1 MGQTLLWTCREQATA
16 ALAAEFR
23 PIADALDSAFER
35 IGEVVEYFQKFLV
48 EDFAV
53 ARVYTMVVIK
63 GHNPSS
69 KATTLPRVATA
80 SRWMAWGKSRVQCSV
95 HCWSALR
102 HSAERDTL
110 CFSARAGSV
119 IRADA
124 ATGQTYRSL
133 QMSLPQQNS

>member
-63 GHNPSS
+63 GHNLAQGCYSLALDGLGQESGAMLRPLLECIE
-69 KATTLPRVATA
+69 TL
-80 SRWMAWGKSRVQCSV
+80 G
-95 HCWSALR
+95 
-102 HSAERDTL
+102 
-110 CFSARAGSV
+110 
-119 IRADA
+119 
-124 ATGQTYRSL
+124 
-133 QMSLPQQNS
+133 